1 MMQQGLNMKILLIH
15 NFSHPLPTTKTSTY
29 EVEVGLGILDSFALG
44 IPMVTTDCKIHSP
57 EIAYLESGR
66 NGLMVADSEEA
77 FIEGVERLLKN
88 DEMRDAMAAECKKDA
103 QRYSLEKMVNNFCEG
118 VLKALNSPPKTS
130 TYEV

>member
-1 MMQQGLNMKILLIH
+1 MDIV
-15 NFSHPLPTTKTSTY
+15 SYPKTPTY

-88 DEMRDAMAAECKKDA
+88 DVMRNAMAAECKKDA

-118 VLKALNSPPKTS
+118 ILKALHSEPRYKK
-130 TYEV
+130 